1 MSWQLAFVAT
11 SVTLGESVD
20 AAMDALGDERH
31 RAAPLEATLRSGTR
45 EARARAIA
53 QQLAPVVTALEAM
66 EATWPG

>member
-11 SVTLGESVD
+11 SVALRESVD

-31 RAAPLEATLRSGTR
+31 RAAALETTLRNGTR

-53 QQLAPVVTALEAM
+53 HELAPVVTALEAM